1 MSRMLVKSLQAGDA
15 MFERVSHAVYLA
27 ARVVVLAGNGPQGR
41 KLAEMALRQVG
52 AVDLTDRVVAAT
64 MCRLMFMGNGMHI

>member
-41 KLAEMALRQVG
+41 KLAEMALRWVG
-52 AVDLTDRVVAAT
+52 AVDLTDRVVATA
-64 MCRLMFMGNGMHI
+64 MCRLMFMGNGLLI